1 MDFLACKNK
10 NKRLNKGLQL
20 VFVKASPMRINS
32 FDRSNRVRPHC
43 AHRLRFEAT
52 LPWPVPA
59 AWRLQCRPSESP
71 ISDGKSGFS
80 ETVKNLKF
88 IEVHHLYVI
97 LHIHIIFIYA
107 YDMCVQKNMFD
118 MQCTYICIY
127 NTNVVLHIQTLY
139 LVLYID
145 IYMCVCV
152 MFISNLI

>member
-107 YDMCVQKNMFD
+107 YDMCVCRKT
-118 MQCTYICIY
+118 CLICSVHIY
-127 NTNVVLHIQTLY
+127 VYTIR
-139 LVLYID
+139 
-145 IYMCVCV
+145 MWC
-152 MFISNLI
+152 FISRLYT